1 MLKKLLNIG
10 LSESIG
16 FEESIRIKFLNAA
29 NILFSAILYFF
40 IIFHIAV
47 SKKYDTALVQF
58 IAAISLA
65 FVFWL
70 QKTKRHNTA
79 RFIFFLLLH
88 ITIFS
93 ESMFLSP
100 GRGNEYFHLIVI
112 ILLLI
117 QVKNPFW
124 VSLLVVL
131 NVILFLLP
139 QLIIAPYPVENYS
152 LVTVLAL
159 CFATILSILFFIIIQ
174 KQYEKQLQVKNK
186 SLAELNKEKNDLMSI
201 VAHDLKTP
209 LAQIEGLI
217 SILKLEGSQ
226 LNKEQLALIERIKSV
241 TGNQRKQISSFL
253 NINAIEDKNEESKLE
268 QFNII
273 NSIES
278 VLNEM
283 APLASV
289 KNIKIVEKYDSEN
302 ISMLGNADNFIKI
315 ITNLISNAIKYSHP
329 KSTIKINVT
338 SDHKQL
344 LILVIDEGQGFK
356 KEELHQVFSK
366 NTILSATPTAKETAS
381 GVGLFI
387 VKKYVDLMSGWI
399 WLESKEGV
407 GTTFFIKLPR

>member
-10 LSESIG
+10 LSEPID
-16 FEESIRIKFLNAA
+16 FEKSIRIKFLNAA

-40 IIFHIAV
+40 IIFHVVI
-47 SKKYDTALVQF
+47 SKKYDTALLQF
-58 IAAISLA
+58 SAAISLA

-70 QKTKRHNTA
+70 QKTKRYSSA
-79 RFIFFLLLH
+79 KFIFFLLLH

-117 QVKNPFW
+117 QVKNTFW
-124 VSLLVVL
+124 VSLLVGL
-131 NVILFLLP
+131 NIVLFLLP
-139 QLIIAPYPVENYS
+139 QIIIAPYPIENYS

-159 CFATILSILFFIIIQ
+159 FFSIILSILFFIIIQ
-174 KQYEKQLQVKNK
+174 KQYEKQLQVKNET
-186 SLAELNKEKNDLMSI
+186 LAELNKEKNDLISI

-226 LNKEQLALIERIKSV
+226 LNEGQLALIEKIKSV

-253 NINAIEDKNEESKLE
+253 NINAIEEKNEKSTLE
-268 QFNII
+268 KFDITKSIASII
-273 NSIES
+273 
-278 VLNEM
+278 NEM
-283 APLASV
+283 APLANA
-289 KNIKIVEKYDSEN
+289 KNINIEEKHNSKDT
-302 ISMLGNADNFIKI
+302 SMIGNADNFSKI

-329 KSTIKINVT
+329 ESTIKINVT

-356 KEELHQVFSK
+356 KEELHQVFNK
-366 NTILSATPTAKETAS
+366 NTVLSAIPTAKETAS

-387 VKKYVDLMSGWI
+387 VKKYVDLMNGWI
-399 WLESKEGV
+399 WLESTEGV